1 MKIKIRRNE
10 IWTACLYKNKK
21 HLKNVKFFN
30 LIVLLK
36 TNKMKST
43 QVSFTVFNDDYQV
56 ILTDK
61 ALAKYLGHSNFG
73 SLFLL
78 SGNKNFSEILKKL
91 K

>member
-1 MKIKIRRNE
+1 
-10 IWTACLYKNKK
+10 
-21 HLKNVKFFN
+21 
-30 LIVLLK
+30 
-36 TNKMKST
+36 MKST
-43 QVSFTVFNDDYQV
+43 QVSFTVYNDDYQV

>member
-10 IWTACLYKNKK
+10 IWTVCLYKNKK

-30 LIVLLK
+30 SIVLK

-43 QVSFTVFNDDYQV
+43 QVSFTVYNGDCQV